1 MAVLGRFIALRVPRV
16 YLDAPLTPGEQIPLD
31 ERAHHHLAQVLR
43 LKPGAPL
50 VVFNGTGGEY
60 EASLCEVA
68 RRSSSVLIGTFQH
81 IDREAALAIQ
91 LWHGVAKGAR
101 MDYALEKA
109 VELGVAHVRPVFTQY
124 TAIRRSNWTRKVAH
138 WRGVIISA
146 CEQSGRTRLPTLEH
160 PVPLR
165 ECQVPGD
172 DAPCLLL
179 DPRAEQSLGSINN
192 PTHRLTVL
200 IGPEGGL
207 CAQEIA
213 HAECLG
219 FQRVRIGPRILR
231 TETAALVA
239 VTVAQLLWGDLFE
252 TH

>member
-1 MAVLGRFIALRVPRV
+1 MRVPRV

-31 ERAHHHLAQVLR
+31 KRAHHHLAHVLR

-68 RRSSSVLIGTFQH
+68 RRSSSVLVETFQN
-81 IDREAALAIQ
+81 IEREAVLAVQ
-91 LWHGVAKGAR
+91 LWQGVAKDAR

-109 VELGVAHVRPVFTQY
+109 VELGVVRVRPVLTQY
-124 TAIRRSNWTRKVAH
+124 AAIRRSDWTRKVAH

-160 PVPLR
+160 PVSLR
-165 ECQVPGD
+165 ECVAPED

-213 HAECLG
+213 HAERLG
-219 FQRVRIGPRILR
+219 FQRVRLGSRTLR

-239 VTVAQLLWGDLFE
+239 ITAAQLLWGDLFE

>member
-1 MAVLGRFIALRVPRV
+1 M
-16 YLDAPLTPGEQIPLD
+16 PLTPGEQIPLD

-43 LKPGAPL
+43 LKTGAPL

-68 RRSSSVLIGTFQH
+68 RRSSSVLVKTFQN
-81 IDREAALAIQ
+81 IDREAALSVQ
-91 LWHGVAKGAR
+91 LWHSVAKGAR

-109 VELGVAHVRPVFTQY
+109 VELGVAHVRPVLTQY
-124 TAIRRSNWTRKVAH
+124 AVRKSEWARKMAH

-160 PVPLR
+160 PVSLR
-165 ECQVPGD
+165 ECAAPEEH
-172 DAPCLLL
+172 APCLLL
-179 DPRAEQSLGSINN
+179 DPRAEQGLDSINN
-192 PTHRLTVL
+192 LAYKLTVL

-213 HAECLG
+213 HAERLG
-219 FQRVRIGPRILR
+219 FQRVRLGPRTLR

-239 VTVAQLLWGDLFE
+239 LTAVQLLWGDLFE
-252 TH
+252 MHKSNNKDTLIHAR